1 MICFRCHFDRYMA
14 LSCRGLAVAQPYH
27 EQKLAAQHHRVAE
40 RIRRTRMPVNY
51 TNRKGLTYTLYR
63 GQTKTGKPR
72 YYFAR
77 AGQGQDEPV
86 MELPPGFTISESVNG
101 VVSLVKDRPSLI
113 QPEELAAIEMTVQ
126 QHPEA
131 RRYRVAVKGNRIEVY
146 EQVGPD
152 YNALVSELHI
162 PGLSR
167 PGLAEELRALEE
179 RHARFT
185 PVLRFTLL
193 DPKQRRFGSERMSS
207 LGGIDD
213 WLELG
218 QTGPVTELAR
228 ALIPTLGT
236 EQFFELW

>member
-1 MICFRCHFDRYMA
+1 
-14 LSCRGLAVAQPYH
+14 
-27 EQKLAAQHHRVAE
+27 
-40 RIRRTRMPVNY
+40 MPVSY
-51 TNRKGLTYTLYR
+51 TNRKGQTYTLYR

-72 YYFAR
+72 YYFGR
-77 AGQGQDEPV
+77 AGQGQGEPV
-86 MELPPGFTISESVNG
+86 TELPPGFTISESVNG

-113 QPEELAAIEMTVQ
+113 QPEEVAAIEAAVRR
-126 QHPEA
+126 HPEA

-152 YNALVSELHI
+152 YNELVSALHL

-179 RHARFT
+179 RHALYT
-185 PVLRFTLL
+185 PVLRFTLM
-193 DPKQRRFGSERMSS
+193 DPEQRRFGVERMCYLES
-207 LGGIDD
+207 IDG

-218 QTGPVTELAR
+218 QTGSAAKLAR

-236 EQFFELW
+236 DEFYELW

>member
-1 MICFRCHFDRYMA
+1 
-14 LSCRGLAVAQPYH
+14 
-27 EQKLAAQHHRVAE
+27 
-40 RIRRTRMPVNY
+40 MPVSY
-51 TNRKGLTYTLYR
+51 TNRKGQTYTLYR

-72 YYFAR
+72 YYFGR
-77 AGQGQDEPV
+77 AGQGQGEPV
-86 MELPPGFTISESVNG
+86 TELPPGYTISESVNG

-113 QPEELAAIEMTVQ
+113 QPEEVAAIEAAVR

-152 YNALVSELHI
+152 YNALVSELHL

-179 RHARFT
+179 RHAQYT

-193 DPKQRRFGSERMSS
+193 DPKQRRFGSERMCYRGS
-207 LGGIDD
+207 IDG
-213 WLELG
+213 WLELV
-218 QTGPVTELAR
+218 QTGPVAQLAR

-236 EQFFELW
+236 DQFYELW

>member
-1 MICFRCHFDRYMA
+1 
-14 LSCRGLAVAQPYH
+14 
-27 EQKLAAQHHRVAE
+27 
-40 RIRRTRMPVNY
+40 MPVSY
-51 TNRKGLTYTLYR
+51 TNRKGVTYTLYR
-63 GQTKTGKPR
+63 GQTRMGKLR
-72 YYFAR
+72 YYFGR
-77 AGQGQDEPV
+77 PEQGHGEPV
-86 MELPPGFTISESVNG
+86 TELPPGYTISESVNG

-113 QPEELAAIEMTVQ
+113 QPEEVAAVEAAVQ
-126 QHPEA
+126 HHPEA

-185 PVLRFTLL
+185 PVLRFILL
-193 DPKQRRFGSERMSS
+193 DQARRRFGAQRMSS

-213 WLELG
+213 WLELYG
-218 QTGPVTELAR
+218 QTGPVATLAR

-236 EQFFELW
+236 EQFYELW